1 MQSINSVFRK
11 YAVALSV
18 TIWFSVIT
26 GSLLAAESQI
36 RVATTTS
43 DLKSITEFVGGDRV
57 KVTSIATGYQ
67 DPHFVEAK
75 PSYMIKVR
83 EADLFIR
90 IGLDLELAWESLI
103 IEGSRNPKIKFG
115 SNGHLDASEGVE
127 LLEVP
132 IQKIDRS
139 LGDVHP
145 YGNPHYWIDPLN
157 AKIMASNIAKR
168 LATISPRDKDYFME
182 HTARFSRT
190 IDKKMKEWNRKMS
203 PYKGNKIVTYH
214 KSWSYFARRF
224 GLIVAEY
231 LEPKPGIPPSPR
243 HILEIIKKIKAEKI
257 NIVLMEPFYSDKA
270 PKLIASKTGA
280 KIVKVTNSVGG
291 MKGADD
297 YISLIDKIVEELVLA
312 FQSTQG

>member
-257 NIVLMEPFYSDKA
+257 NIV
-270 PKLIASKTGA
+270 
-280 KIVKVTNSVGG
+280 
-291 MKGADD
+291 
-297 YISLIDKIVEELVLA
+297 
-312 FQSTQG
+312 